1 MLESKAFE
9 IKTLGPC
16 RIPSPLAQKL
26 STESKKINY
35 VADNDKILF
44 DQNINIKAPNSE
56 KENQPVLELA
66 GPRENIYF
74 DPHHS
79 RAAIVT
85 CGGLCPGINDVIRAI
100 VMNLTYRYGVKNIY
114 GIKYGYQ
121 GFIPEYG
128 HDVID
133 LTPKTVSDIHK
144 WGGTVL
150 GTSRGKQDP
159 VKIVDC
165 LERMS
170 INMLFIIGGD
180 GTIRGALKIAE
191 EVENRNLKISVI
203 GIPKTVDNDIMYIDK
218 SFGFETAFAEAVKS
232 ITSAHTESLG
242 SYNGVGLVKLMGRHS
257 GFIACYSAL
266 AMNDVNYV
274 LIPEVPFKLR
284 GDDGF
289 LQTLKNRLKNRGHAV
304 IVIAE
309 GAGQEYIEN
318 NNAKRDA
325 SGNIKLGDIGLFLKE
340 EINSYFKEIDM
351 EVNLKYID
359 PSYII
364 RSVPASP
371 QDSLF
376 CLRLSQMAVHA
387 AMTGKTELLIGN
399 LHDSLVHIPMQIIA
413 TGRKRVD
420 PDSDLWLS
428 VLEATGQ
435 PVEFK

>member
-1 MLESKAFE
+1 MIEQKSLE

-16 RIPSPLAQKL
+16 RIPSPLAQKFA
-26 STESKKINY
+26 TENKKINF
-35 VADNDKILF
+35 VADDDKILF
-44 DQNINIKAPNSE
+44 NQNINVTVPDSKEGNSSA
-56 KENQPVLELA
+56 LELA

-74 DPHHS
+74 DAPKT

-85 CGGLCPGINDVIRAI
+85 CGGLCPGINNVIRSL

-114 GIKYGYQ
+114 GIRYGYQ
-121 GFIPEYG
+121 GFIPKYG

-133 LTPKTVSDIHK
+133 LTPKAVTDIHK

-159 VKIVDC
+159 VEIVDC

-170 INMLFIIGGD
+170 INVLFIIGGD
-180 GTIRGALKIAE
+180 GTIRGALKIAA
-191 EVENRNLKISVI
+191 EVEKRKLKLSVV

-232 ITSAHTESLG
+232 ITSAHTESRG
-242 SYNGVGLVKLMGRHS
+242 SYNGVGLVRLMGRHS

-274 LIPEVPFKLR
+274 LIPEVSFKLR
-284 GDDGF
+284 GENGF
-289 LQTLKNRLKNRGHAV
+289 LPTLKKRLKNRGHAV
-304 IVIAE
+304 IIVAE
-309 GAGQEYIEN
+309 GAGQEYLEDTD
-318 NNAKRDA
+318 KTDA
-325 SGNIKLGDIGLFLKE
+325 SGNVKLNDIGLFLKD
-340 EINSYFKEIDM
+340 EINNYFKEIEM

-376 CLRLSQMAVHA
+376 CLRLAQMAVHA
-387 AMTGKTELLIGN
+387 AMAGKTELLIGN
-399 LHDSLVHIPMQIIA
+399 FHDSLVHIPMQLVA
-413 TGRKRVD
+413 TGRKRVE
-420 PDSDLWLS
+420 PDSDFWLS

-435 PVEFK
+435 PIEFK